1 MEIETGLS
9 DDSLSEKLWE
19 NDEVSDWGGD
29 VDSEVEQDIRNRL
42 SKDGKFWSRL
52 YIFAKFH
59 CELNFIE
66 HYWGAAKRYARNN
79 CNYTWSGLQETV
91 PRALD
96 SVDLITTRRFMQKT
110 WRYMDLYRHGV
121 TGKLAEYAAK
131 KYKSH
136 RRMYGKN

>member
-19 NDEVSDWGGD
+19 NDGGGD

-66 HYWGAAKRYARNN
+66 RYWEQPNVM
-79 CNYTWSGLQETV
+79 QETIV
-91 PRALD
+91 IIHGADYKKQFLML
-96 SVDLITTRRFMQKT
+96 LIP
-110 WRYMDLYRHGV
+110 LI
-121 TGKLAEYAAK
+121 
-131 KYKSH
+131 
-136 RRMYGKN
+136 